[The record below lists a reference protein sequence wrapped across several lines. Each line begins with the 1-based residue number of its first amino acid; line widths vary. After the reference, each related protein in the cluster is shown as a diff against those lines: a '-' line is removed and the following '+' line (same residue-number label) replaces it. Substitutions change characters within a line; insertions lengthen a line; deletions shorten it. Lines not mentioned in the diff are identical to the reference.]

1 MAICVIRYICSI
13 TVWLS
18 FSRALAGYLINMR
31 SRSAA
36 WWTIVAGLF
45 VFVALIATKIW
56 FAAIIGILIA
66 GWGVY
71 LLSIAGGAADS
82 SKSGLQRLRDR

>member
-1 MAICVIRYICSI
+1 M
-13 TVWLS
+13 
-18 FSRALAGYLINMR
+18 G

-56 FAAIIGILIA
+56 FVAIIGVLVI

-71 LLSIAGGAADS
+71 MLSVAGGAADA
-82 SKSGLQRLRDR
+82 SKSGLQRFLGR